1 MENVDK
7 IESFGYKQELKRSL
21 SFWGLLV
28 YGVTFLNPTAPMN
41 LYGIVVGPS
50 GGMIALTFLFGAV
63 AMYFTALSYSRMA
76 TEFPIAGSIYS
87 YAQRSFNSHIGFVV
101 GWTIMLDYV
110 LLPAFLYLVTGL
122 WLAQLMPIIPYWG
135 WIIIVIAIN
144 TIISIIGIE
153 LTTKTNIAILIF
165 ELIVIL
171 LFVLAAFWSVYYKHI
186 GSFNIK
192 PFFDVS
198 KFHISTILSATSVAV
213 MGYLGFDALSTLSEE
228 TKNPSKIMGKAIVA
242 TVIVVG
248 ALFVLENYMA
258 ASVWPNYHSFTNPDV
273 AFYFIAQKAGGQWL
287 RFLVFLA
294 VIVSAITCALVTQTG
309 FARLIYS
316 MARDEMLPSFL
327 AKVHPKYKTP
337 YINSLLIALISVV
350 ASISMSL
357 DFITNL
363 INFGALTAYL
373 VIHLTVINYFV
384 IRKKMTDAGSLFK
397 YLILPIIGFI
407 IIFYVWLS
415 LDKDAKI
422 LGFTW
427 LILGIIYGAIVSK
440 GYKKVPPALKV

>member
-1 MENVDK
+1 MKNVDK

-21 SFWGLLV
+21 SFWALLV

-87 YAQRSFNSHIGFVV
+87 YAQRSFNPYIGFVV

-110 LLPAFLYLVTGL
+110 LLPAFLYLVAGL
-122 WLAQLMPIIPYWG
+122 WLSQLIPIIPYWG

-153 LTTKTNIAILIF
+153 LTTKTNITILIF
-165 ELIVIL
+165 ELIVIV

-192 PFFDVS
+192 PFFDAS

-228 TKNPSKIMGKAIVA
+228 TKNPSKVMGKAIVA
-242 TVIVVG
+242 TVIVMG

-258 ASVWPNYHSFTNPDV
+258 ASVWPNYNNFTNPNV
-273 AFYFIAQKAGGQWL
+273 AFYFIAQKAGGSWL

-316 MARDEMLPSFL
+316 MARDEMLPRFL

-337 YINSLLIALISVV
+337 YINSLLIALISIV
-350 ASISMSL
+350 ASTSMSL

-384 IRKKMTDAGSLFK
+384 IRKKMTDAASLFK

>member
-50 GGMIALTFLFGAV
+50 SGMIALTFLFGAV

-122 WLAQLMPIIPYWG
+122 WLSQLIPVIPYWG

-153 LTTKTNIAILIF
+153 LTTKTNITILIF

-192 PFFDVS
+192 PFFDAS

-242 TVIVVG
+242 TVIVMG

-258 ASVWPNYHSFTNPDV
+258 ASVWPNYRSFTNPDV

-337 YINSLLIALISVV
+337 YINSLLIALISIV
-350 ASISMSL
+350 ASTSMSL

-384 IRKKMTDAGSLFK
+384 IRKKMTDAASLFK

-407 IIFYVWLS
+407 IIFYVWVS

-427 LILGIIYGAIVSK
+427 LILGIIYGAIISK